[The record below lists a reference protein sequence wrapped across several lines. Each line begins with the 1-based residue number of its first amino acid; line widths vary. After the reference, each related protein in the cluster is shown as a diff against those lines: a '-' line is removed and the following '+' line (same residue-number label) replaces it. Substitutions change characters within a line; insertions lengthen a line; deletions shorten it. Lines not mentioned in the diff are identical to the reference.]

1 MMNSP
6 LVVAWTARDT
16 WLVIEVF
23 ILSMFFTL
31 GAFFVRARRR
41 GAGPD
46 RTATYRRSLWGLAA
60 FALLTVA
67 RLELHKYK

>member
-1 MMNSP
+1 
-6 LVVAWTARDT
+6 
-16 WLVIEVF
+16 
-23 ILSMFFTL
+23 MFFTL
-31 GAFFVRARRR
+31 VAFFVRARRR

-60 FALLTVA
+60 FALLTAA